1 MFTTLKSRTHTHTHT
16 QALVRVDALPDDEEE
31 ENDAI
36 SGAGSFMGAALKSV
50 TASTKKAK
58 LNYLN
63 GGGFGSASEDDLDEF
78 ENVDD
83 KNDDERKG
91 LHLNWISNEDDSR
104 QIFGTSADRKPSM
117 DKASLLNRLVKRE
130 DVAKLFEGIEIDRVD
145 PEKKKKQEKPS
156 PASQDAYRTFLK
168 CLARPE
174 MRLIR
179 RQMDSFVNK
188 MLDERVT
195 KGSAASTSERVR
207 NIGVC
212 SRTSLRVSL

>member
-1 MFTTLKSRTHTHTHT
+1 M
-16 QALVRVDALPDDEEE
+16 
-31 ENDAI
+31 
-36 SGAGSFMGAALKSV
+36 
-50 TASTKKAK
+50 
-58 LNYLN
+58 N
-63 GGGFGSASEDDLDEF
+63 GGGLGSASEDEEDEF
-78 ENVDD
+78 ENQNDDDDDDDD

-104 QIFGTSADRKPSM
+104 QIFGTSADRRGRSSL

-145 PEKKKKQEKPS
+145 PEKKKHEKPS
-156 PASQDAYRTFLK
+156 PTSQDAYRTFLK

-195 KGSAASTSERVR
+195 KGSAANTSERVR
-207 NIGVC
+207 RVC
-212 SRTSLRVSL
+212 SYS